1 VNPEKIPG
9 WLLWPLTLPYG
20 AVTRARTNLYRAGI
34 LRQRRLDGV
43 VISVGNLTV
52 GGTGKTPMVLW
63 IAQRLIREGKRCGIL
78 TRGYRGY
85 HPSAPES
92 AGAPGHHPDSSVAS
106 VNASDEAQLLRARLG
121 ERVEMGVG
129 ANRFAS
135 GKELARRGVRWFVL
149 DDGFQHLQLARDVN
163 ILMIDATNPFGG
175 RLLPAGRRREP
186 RAALGRAD
194 LIVIMRSN
202 YAPAVEAAVRRDSR
216 APIFYAR
223 PELES
228 IRKLNAENGRT
239 ADSDAVGARVRERK
253 LFAFCGIGN
262 PAAFVADLRRWNL
275 QITGHRAFRD
285 HHCYQQSDIEALVQ
299 EARAAGADALVCTEK
314 DFFNLGGVRTDAMD
328 LLCCTISLQVDKA
341 DEFWRSVM
349 TIANKGEQA
358 ARA

>member
-1 VNPEKIPG
+1 MNPEKIPR

-20 AVTRARTNLYRAGI
+20 AITRARTNLYRAGI
-34 LRQRRLDGV
+34 LRQRQLDGV

-63 IAQRLIREGKRCGIL
+63 IAERLTQEGKRCGIL
-78 TRGYRGY
+78 TRGYRG
-85 HPSAPES
+85 ATW
-92 AGAPGHHPDSSVAS
+92 ADGAT
-106 VNASDEAQLLRARLG
+106 SDEAQLLRARLG

-129 ANRFAS
+129 ADRFAS
-135 GKELARRGVRWFVL
+135 GRELARRGVRWFVL
-149 DDGFQHLQLARDVN
+149 DDGFQHLQLARDVD

-223 PELES
+223 PELVA
-228 IRKLNAENGRT
+228 IRELHAKNERAT
-239 ADSDAVGARVRERK
+239 DADSARLRERRF
-253 LFAFCGIGN
+253 FAFCGIGN

-275 QITGHRAFRD
+275 QVAGHKAFRD
-285 HHCYQQSDIEALVQ
+285 HHRYQQSDMDALVR

-314 DFFNLGGVRTDAMD
+314 DFFNLAAVRTDAMD
-328 LLCCTISLQVDKA
+328 VLYCTISLQVDDA
-341 DEFWRSVM
+341 EEFWRSVLK
-349 TIANKGEQA
+349 IAGNGEQA
-358 ARA
+358 ASA

>member
-20 AVTRARTNLYRAGI
+20 AITRARTNLYHAGI
-34 LRQRRLDGV
+34 LRRRRLDGV

-63 IAQRLIREGKRCGIL
+63 IAERLTEEGKRCGIL
-78 TRGYRGY
+78 TRGYRGS
-85 HPSAPES
+85 HPSAPER
-92 AGAPGHHPDSSVAS
+92 AGNPGHQPGTNAAAG
-106 VNASDEAQLLRARLG
+106 NASDEAQLLRARLG
-121 ERVEMGVG
+121 ERVEIGVG
-129 ANRFAS
+129 ADRFAS
-135 GKELARRGVRWFVL
+135 GQELARRGVRWFVL

-194 LIVIMRSN
+194 LIVIMRSS

-216 APIFYAR
+216 APMFYAR
-223 PELES
+223 PELVS
-228 IRKLNAENGRT
+228 IRTLDAESGRAAD
-239 ADSDAVGARVRERK
+239 ADSARLRERR

-275 QITGHRAFRD
+275 QIAGHKAFRD
-285 HHCYQQSDIEALVQ
+285 HHRYQQSDMDALVR
-299 EARAAGADALVCTEK
+299 EARAAGADALACTEK
-314 DFFNLGGVRTDAMD
+314 DFFNLAGVRTDAMD
-328 LLCCTISLQVDKA
+328 VLYCTISLQVDNA

-349 TIANKGEQA
+349 TISGKGEPA